1 MGYIYKA
8 KKTANLF
15 MIKVYDG
22 DGGQIPGYNDVH
34 FSIFHDYDP
43 AKNLK
48 VKPNGNNTAGI
59 IHFTFIDTNN
69 VSTHIYISGQ
79 NIDALKMTDKHGLTF
94 AGATGA
100 TKSAVDIAA
109 ELLKEMKFI
118 ISSLTEFRSDFAG
131 LTGGSERS
139 IAMAKYNW

>member
-15 MIKVYDG
+15 MIKVYAEN
-22 DGGQIPGYNDVH
+22 GGQIPGYRDVH

-48 VKPNGNNTAGI
+48 VKPNGDNAAGI
-59 IHFTFIDTNN
+59 IHFTFIDTNY

-79 NIDALKMTDKHGLTF
+79 NIDALKMTDKYGFTF
-94 AGATGA
+94 SSATGA
-100 TKSAVDIAA
+100 TKAAVDIAS

-118 ISSLTEFRSDFAG
+118 ISSLPEFRNDFAG
-131 LTGGSERS
+131 LSGGTERS
-139 IAMAKYNW
+139 IAMAKYDW